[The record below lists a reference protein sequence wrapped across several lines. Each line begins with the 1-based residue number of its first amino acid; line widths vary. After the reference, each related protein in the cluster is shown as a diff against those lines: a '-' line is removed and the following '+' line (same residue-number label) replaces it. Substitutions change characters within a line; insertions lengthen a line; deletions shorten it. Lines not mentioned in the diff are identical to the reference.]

1 MRKALFIATVLAAC
15 AAGASAF
22 ELGYARPGGVYATLT
37 DFDAQRC
44 AQACADDGIC
54 LAWTL
59 TPARACELKAV
70 APAATPQTGS
80 ISGLSSRAP
89 AFARLV
95 AAPAPQAP
103 PLRAAFAPPAPART
117 STPVPARVL
126 EEQPDETG
134 LLGGPLEISDLR
146 AGPPRT

>member
-1 MRKALFIATVLAAC
+1 MRKLLVIAAALAAS

-22 ELGYARPGGVYATLT
+22 EFGYARPGGVYATLSN
-37 DFDAQRC
+37 FDAQRC

-59 TPARACELKAV
+59 TASANCELKAV
-70 APAATPQTGS
+70 APAATPQQGA

-103 PLRAAFAPPAPART
+103 PLRAAFAPPAPVQT
-117 STPVPARVL
+117 PARVL

-134 LLGGPLEISDLR
+134 LLGGPLEVSDLR
-146 AGPPRT
+146 ATPPRT

>member
-1 MRKALFIATVLAAC
+1 MRKALVLAVVLAVS
-15 AAGASAF
+15 AASAAAF

-37 DFDAQRC
+37 NFDAPRC

-59 TPARACELKAV
+59 TAAAACELKAV
-70 APAATPQTGS
+70 APSATPQTGA
-80 ISGLSSRAP
+80 ISGLSYRAP

-95 AAPAPQAP
+95 AAPQPEAP
-103 PLRAAFAPPAPART
+103 PLRAAFAPPQTPSPAQTR
-117 STPVPARVL
+117 ARMT

-134 LLGGPLEISDLR
+134 LLGGPLEVSDLR
-146 AGPPRT
+146 GAAPRT